1 MKKRLNPKNDYLFKR
16 LFGEAD
22 SKPLLIGLLNAILH
36 RRDRTAIADLTILDG
51 KLLTKR
57 LIEDKEGVLD
67 IRCETADREQI
78 NVEMQVGRYRH
89 MEKRSLFYMGRLLA
103 DSIREGED
111 YSQLKKTICIN
122 ILDYSFLPLAH
133 FHHSFQLYED
143 KARQYRLTDLIELH
157 FIECPKFRSG
167 PYRRDDPL
175 HRWLRFLDER
185 TTPEQLEELI
195 EMDPTIRNAEE
206 RLSHLS
212 EDDMTRMLY
221 EAREKAQRDRVSFLK
236 DAWEEGRETGWETG
250 RDEGLKEG
258 LEKGL
263 KQGKESAKEEIA
275 IQMLQEGLD
284 PATVARLAGLPHE
297 RIQQLAERK

>member
-22 SKPLLIGLLNAILH
+22 SKPLLIGLLNAVL
-36 RRDRTAIADLTILDG
+36 RRGERDAIADLVVLDG

-57 LIEDKEGVLD
+57 LVEDKEGVLD

-111 YSQLKKTICIN
+111 YGQLKRTICIN
-122 ILDYSFLPLAH
+122 MLDFSFLPLDG
-133 FHHSFQLYED
+133 FHRSFHLYED
-143 KARQYRLTDLIELH
+143 AERQFRLTDLFELH
-157 FIECPKFRSG
+157 FIEFPKFRSA
-167 PYRRDDPL
+167 PYAIADPL

-185 TTPEQLEELI
+185 TTHEQLEELI
-195 EMDPTIRNAEE
+195 AMDPTIRTAEE

-221 EAREKAQRDRVSFLK
+221 EAREKANRDRISFLK
-236 DAWEEGRETGWETG
+236 DAREQGLEEGRELGIAQG
-250 RDEGLKEG
+250 RELGIAQGRELGKVAVALNLLKAG
-258 LEKGL
+258 TD
-263 KQGKESAKEEIA
+263 IA
-275 IQMLQEGLD
+275 AVSRLTELPVDQVRQL
-284 PATVARLAGLPHE
+284 AARLE
-297 RIQQLAERK
+297 E